1 MRGFDPR
8 IVASPTGGWASKVRG
23 GIDAMGTKATTTK
36 PLKSTSSAYLTK
48 DTRADLTARL
58 ARIEGHVRA
67 VRKMLEE
74 DESCEDLM
82 TQLAA
87 VRAATTQTIVKLF
100 EGHMETCVKTCVQT
114 GKGQEALG
122 GLKGALTTLLRQV

>member
-1 MRGFDPR
+1 MPCIPHRGMG
-8 IVASPTGGWASKVRG
+8 IIAAKEASNMA
-23 GIDAMGTKATTTK
+23 TKTTTGK
-36 PLKSTSSAYLTK
+36 QLKSTSSAYLAK
-48 DTRADLTARL
+48 NARGDLTVRL

-82 TQLAA
+82 MQLAA
-87 VRAATTQTIVKLF
+87 VRAATTQAIVKLF
-100 EGHMETCVKTCVQT
+100 EGHMETCVKTCVNT

-122 GLKGALTTLLRQV
+122 GLKGAFTTLLRQV

>member
-1 MRGFDPR
+1 MATKTAIPR
-8 IVASPTGGWASKVRG
+8 R
-23 GIDAMGTKATTTK
+23 
-36 PLKSTSSAYLTK
+36 LKNTSSAYLTE
-48 DTRADLTARL
+48 DTRADLKARL

-67 VRKMLEE
+67 VREMLEG

-82 TQLAA
+82 VQLAA
-87 VRAATTQTIVKLF
+87 VRAATTQAVVKLF
-100 EGHMETCVKTCVQT
+100 EGHMETCVKACIQT

>member
-1 MRGFDPR
+1 MANR
-8 IVASPTGGWASKVRG
+8 TASKH
-23 GIDAMGTKATTTK
+23 
-36 PLKSTSSAYLTK
+36 LKSTSSAYLTK
-48 DTRADLTARL
+48 DTQTDLDHRL

-67 VRKMLEE
+67 VRQMLAEG
-74 DESCEDLM
+74 ESCDDLM

-87 VRAATTQTIVKLF
+87 VRAATTQAIVRLF
-100 EGHMETCVKTCVQT
+100 EGHMETCVRTCVQT

>member
-1 MRGFDPR
+1 MANRT
-8 IVASPTGGWASKVRG
+8 SSKQL
-23 GIDAMGTKATTTK
+23 T
-36 PLKSTSSAYLTK
+36 STSSAYLTK
-48 DTRADLTARL
+48 DMRTDLDHRL

-67 VRKMLEE
+67 VRQMLAEG
-74 DESCEDLM
+74 ESCDDLM

-87 VRAATTQTIVKLF
+87 VRAATTQAIVKLF
-100 EGHMETCVKTCVQT
+100 EGHMETCVRTCVQT

>member
-1 MRGFDPR
+1 M
-8 IVASPTGGWASKVRG
+8 PTR
-23 GIDAMGTKATTTK
+23 ATTAAK
-36 PLKSTSSAYLTK
+36 QLKGTSSAYLTK
-48 DTRADLTARL
+48 DMREDLTARL

-74 DESCEDLM
+74 GESCDDLM

-87 VRAATTQTIVKLF
+87 VRAATTQAIVKLF
-100 EGHMETCVKTCVQT
+100 EGHMETCVKTCIQT
-114 GKGQEALG
+114 GKGQEALT

>member
-1 MRGFDPR
+1 M
-8 IVASPTGGWASKVRG
+8 PTK
-23 GIDAMGTKATTTK
+23 TTTARR
-36 PLKSTSSAYLTK
+36 LKSTSSAYLTK
-48 DTRADLTARL
+48 DTRADLRARL
-58 ARIEGHVRA
+58 ARVEGHVRA
-67 VRKMLEE
+67 VREMLDG

-87 VRAATTQTIVKLF
+87 VRAATTQAIVKLF

>member
-1 MRGFDPR
+1 MPR
-8 IVASPTGGWASKVRG
+8 TAV
-23 GIDAMGTKATTTK
+23 TKQIR
-36 PLKSTSSAYLTK
+36 STSSAYLTK
-48 DTRADLTARL
+48 VTRADLTARL

-67 VRKMLEE
+67 VRRMLDE
-74 DESCEDLM
+74 DESCDDLI

-87 VRAATTQTIVKLF
+87 VRAATTQAIVKLF
-100 EGHMETCVKTCVQT
+100 EGHMETCVKACVQT

>member
-1 MRGFDPR
+1 M
-8 IVASPTGGWASKVRG
+8 A
-23 GIDAMGTKATTTK
+23 TKATATK
-36 PLKSTSSAYLTK
+36 QLTSTSSAYLTK

-67 VRKMLEE
+67 VRQMLEE

-82 TQLAA
+82 VQLAA
-87 VRAATTQTIVKLF
+87 VRAATTQAIVKLF
-100 EGHMETCVKTCVQT
+100 EGHMETCVRTCVST

-122 GLKGALTTLLRQV
+122 GLKRALTTLLRQV

>member
-1 MRGFDPR
+1 MANRTVTR
-8 IVASPTGGWASKVRG
+8 E
-23 GIDAMGTKATTTK
+23 
-36 PLKSTSSAYLTK
+36 LKSTSSTYLTK
-48 DTRADLTARL
+48 DTQTDLDHRL

-67 VRKMLEE
+67 VRQMLAEG
-74 DESCEDLM
+74 ESCDDLM

-87 VRAATTQTIVKLF
+87 VRAATTQAIVKLF
-100 EGHMETCVKTCVQT
+100 EGHMETCVRTCVQT